1 MAFNVSTINGI
12 MVGNSLTIPSIT
24 CVISVVNVE
33 INVGAKSLTALIIL
47 SITVGN
53 TDTILL
59 IIGMIFFMAPLK
71 LFARL
76 STSFAIS
83 AFELPSPAIKF
94 VQEADKLLNEPSM
107 VSPASSAVVPVIP
120 NSC

>member
-1 MAFNVSTINGI
+1 MLTIIGI
-12 MVGNSLTIPSIT
+12 IVGNNLTIPSIT
-24 CVISVVNVE
+24 CVMRVVKVS
-33 INVGAKSLTALIIL
+33 INVGAKSLTAPIIA

-59 IIGMIFFMAPLK
+59 ITGITLVIAPLIP
-71 LFARL
+71 FARL
-76 STSFAIS
+76 STNSFIS
-83 AFELPSPAIKF
+83 ASGLPKPAMKF
-94 VQEADKLLNEPSM
+94 SQDADKLLKEPSI